1 MLRGLLFTAACL
13 LGFARAACGV
23 DASVLF
29 ADGERAF
36 AAGDYGEALRLFT
49 AAREAG
55 SAGPSSYYNIGV
67 SQYLL
72 RDYGAAE
79 DTFAALAAEFPAMR
93 ELAEYNRGLALRADG
108 NLEEARVA
116 FARARSSDDE
126 KIASLA
132 NAQLGEL
139 GSPPRAA
146 AASWSAY
153 VLGGLGYDDNVAL
166 LDDLLLPTT
175 QASSPLAELL
185 AVASRDFGA
194 RPLRLDATGYS
205 VRYPEVGE
213 LDQTALRLA
222 LTTDQS
228 FGSWLL
234 AAGPMIGRST
244 VDGDGFEELLGAD
257 LRLRRGLGSGF
268 TLEARAAFY
277 DVTSGEP
284 RFAYLDGARRQ
295 VRLGVQH
302 LGSQRLTFNYD
313 FEDND
318 RADPGVSAERER
330 WSLLF
335 RRRVSSLWTADAAL
349 THRTSRYAE
358 ASTPRTERLVEL
370 SLAATRDLRSGWS
383 VGADYRWSDND
394 SNVSQFAYEAQ
405 RVALSLSRSF
415 ERL

>member
-1 MLRGLLFTAACL
+1 
-13 LGFARAACGV
+13 
-23 DASVLF
+23 
-29 ADGERAF
+29 
-36 AAGDYGEALRLFT
+36 
-49 AAREAG
+49 
-55 SAGPSSYYNIGV
+55 
-67 SQYLL
+67 
-72 RDYGAAE
+72 
-79 DTFAALAAEFPAMR
+79 
-93 ELAEYNRGLALRADG
+93 
-108 NLEEARVA
+108 
-116 FARARSSDDE
+116 
-126 KIASLA
+126 
-132 NAQLGEL
+132 
-139 GSPPRAA
+139 
-146 AASWSAY
+146 
-153 VLGGLGYDDNVAL
+153 
-166 LDDLLLPTT
+166 
-175 QASSPLAELL
+175 
-185 AVASRDFGA
+185 
-194 RPLRLDATGYS
+194 
-205 VRYPEVGE
+205 
-213 LDQTALRLA
+213 
-222 LTTDQS
+222 
-228 FGSWLL
+228 
-234 AAGPMIGRST
+234 MIGRST

-335 RRRVSSLWTADAAL
+335 RRRLSNVWTADAAL